1 MYDKDTLGDC
11 VIAGMAHVVGVMT
24 GNAGEPPYVYNS
36 DQIVGLYHAIC
47 GYVPG
52 DPSTDNGC
60 DMQTAMNYWFH
71 NGALPPYTTSPDGQS
86 SHHIDGWLAVNGA
99 DSQEYRAALWLFE
112 NLYFGMELPD
122 AWINPAPS
130 ESGFVRDA
138 AGDPDPDN
146 RHCVAGV
153 GYNSQGVVID
163 SWGMTGLLTDAAI
176 AKYATQA
183 GNGELYTVVSTDTIN
198 KATQKAPNGFN
209 WSQLIADFDSMGGNV
224 LSLTKQSWPAGA

>member
-1 MYDKDTLGDC
+1 
-11 VIAGMAHVVGVMT
+11 MAHVVGVMT

-99 DSQEYRAALWLFE
+99 DSQEYLAALWLFE

-183 GNGELYTVVSTDTIN
+183 GNGELYRVVSTDTIN

-209 WSQLIADFDSMGGNV
+209 WSPLIADFDSMGGNV